1 MDKLCQIACAA
12 KHDGA
17 DSGMT
22 LGLQGLQGHANR
34 VRQSSA
40 AQQSQ
45 MLNIDFQ
52 SIVAGLQAA
61 SYQSQELVKQDIQE
75 ICRTAAESF
84 SSQEQV
90 PICIFLL
97 PPGVS
102 DSDGLSSCH
111 DTDLIYMWHF
121 KQILLPA
128 NDYTHFTIVSRS
140 LTLSNAFLV
149 MPNAYTHLHL

>member
-1 MDKLCQIACAA
+1 MDKLYQIAYSA

-61 SYQSQELVKQDIQE
+61 SYQSQELVKQDIQQ

-90 PICIFLL
+90 PICVFSL

-111 DTDLIYMWHF
+111 AAVLMYMWQF
-121 KQILLPA
+121 KQNSLPSI
-128 NDYTHFTIVSRS
+128 DYTHLLWTASF
-140 LTLSNAFLV
+140 
-149 MPNAYTHLHL
+149 

>member
-1 MDKLCQIACAA
+1 MTCSHGRCPVYLQIRKVHKHSKLVCFAE
-12 KHDGA
+12 HDGINF
-17 DSGMT
+17 GMT
-22 LGLQGLQGHANR
+22 WELQGLQGHANR

-61 SYQSQELVKQDIQE
+61 SYQSQEVVKQDIQE

-90 PICIFLL
+90 PICI
-97 PPGVS
+97 
-102 DSDGLSSCH
+102 
-111 DTDLIYMWHF
+111 T
-121 KQILLPA
+121 
-128 NDYTHFTIVSRS
+128 
-140 LTLSNAFLV
+140 
-149 MPNAYTHLHL
+149 